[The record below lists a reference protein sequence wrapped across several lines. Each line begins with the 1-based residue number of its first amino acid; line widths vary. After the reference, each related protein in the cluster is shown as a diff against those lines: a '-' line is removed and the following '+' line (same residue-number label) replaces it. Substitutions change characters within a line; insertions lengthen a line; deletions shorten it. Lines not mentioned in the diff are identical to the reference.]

1 MINVFKRISVT
12 VIAAIIAVGAFAFAA
27 CDTGDG
33 NAQPKSLELENQRTE
48 FMIGDTFEYGEGFT
62 VWAVYGDG
70 SKTDVT
76 AEATITKESTLDMN
90 VAGDYQITVRYGG
103 LITDYRIYVSD
114 FQKILRKIDID
125 TSNVRTVYNLGD
137 EISFD
142 GIKLNCTYENAQGG
156 LAEEVVTS
164 VKDFDVEIKHSSG
177 KVIAGALTE
186 MGDYTVTVSSGVVK
200 ATYDIKVADIDVS
213 TVANA
218 LTTAAMFKGEVLSGT
233 ERVESSMHGL
243 TSVYDEL
250 YYTYEFG
257 DNYTYVKESR
267 SDPVDELHLS
277 LKDDGTLFCVN
288 VQDGKMV
295 ANNYSDK
302 DMVDGASFHLWYSS
316 LTLYGVDATV
326 ANLYEHA
333 LAATNKDFKQSAD
346 PEKMEYSFSFSGL
359 EYSSNVNAQDYYET
373 KVTFRLGAKYNI
385 EYAQIVQGYWENN
398 DAFAGGEGYEKT
410 FETDEATGIT
420 TPLVDVSKNTTITVN
435 QVAGKR
441 EKTNPYSDD
450 ELTIKSYDLKYS
462 NKILEEGETIET
474 AMTSGKR
481 SISINIDNIQPA
493 TADILHDAMY
503 FSIEGSTSG
512 EVDSSTMLVENG
524 FQAYRTRNR
533 ITITFERGG
542 EWTLVLRTKN
552 VVKTVK
558 FKVTGFAPTEMNTA
572 IYNSLSKQF
581 YRETEATTMAG
592 SVLNFRGE
600 VNEYANSEQTA
611 QVTSANAAN
620 ATIEQVTVGDNP
632 CLAFSASEA
641 GEYTVRINS
650 TVAGAEEI
658 GCELVITVV
667 AAPDMAELLAGKYST
682 TDAEGSI
689 FDVEF
694 TPENAGGKVNGTV
707 KITKTPLGEN
717 TEVPDPTKAQTQ
729 ILSYEVKE
737 GTYEIEMEAVSG
749 DNLGALI
756 RLDTSTC
763 DLVLEDQY
771 GLCYKLVK

>member
-1 MINVFKRISVT
+1 MRNVFKRILVT
-12 VIAAIIAVGAFAFAA
+12 VIAAIVAVGAFAFAA
-27 CDTGDG
+27 CDQGDG
-33 NAQPKSLELENQRTE
+33 NAQLKSLELENQRTE
-48 FMIGDTFEYGEGFT
+48 FKLGDEFEYGEGFT

-70 SKTDVT
+70 SKVNVT
-76 AEATITKESTLDMN
+76 AEANITKESTLDMN

-114 FQKILRKIDID
+114 FQKILKKIEVD
-125 TSNVRTVYNLGD
+125 TSGVRTYFNLGD

-156 LAEEVVTS
+156 LVEEVITS

-177 KVIAGALTE
+177 KVVTGELSE
-186 MGDYTVTVSSGVVK
+186 LGDYTVTISSGAVK
-200 ATYDIKVADIDVS
+200 ATYDIKVDNIDVS
-213 TVANA
+213 TVSNA
-218 LTTAAMFKGEVLSGT
+218 LKTAAMFSGEVVSGS
-233 ERVESSMHGL
+233 ERVEASLHGL

-257 DNYTYVKESR
+257 ENYTYVRESR

-277 LKDDGTLFCVN
+277 LKDDGSLFCVN
-288 VQDGKMV
+288 VQNGKMV
-295 ANNYSDK
+295 ANSYSDK
-302 DMVDGASFHLWYSS
+302 DMVNGASFHLWYSS
-316 LTLYGVDATV
+316 LTLYGVDAAI

-333 LAATNKDFKQSAD
+333 LVATNKDFKQSAD

-359 EYSSNVNAQDYYET
+359 DFSSNVNAKDYYET
-373 KVTFRLGAKYNI
+373 KVTFKLGAKYNI
-385 EYAQIVQGYWENN
+385 EKAVIVQGYWENN

-410 FETDEATGIT
+410 FETDEETGIT
-420 TPLVDVSKNTTITVN
+420 TPLVAVSKNITMTVN
-435 QVAGKR
+435 QVTGKR

-450 ELTIKSYDLKYS
+450 ELTITSYDLKYGS
-462 NKILEEGETIET
+462 KILEEGETIET
-474 AMTSGKR
+474 AMSSGKR
-481 SISINIDNIQPA
+481 SISINIENIQPS

-503 FSIEGSTSG
+503 FSLAGSTAG
-512 EVDSSTMLVENG
+512 EVDSSTVLVESG

-542 EWTLVLRTKN
+542 EWTLILRTKN

-581 YRETEATTMAG
+581 YRETEATTMSG
-592 SVLNFRGE
+592 SVLNFFGE
-600 VNEYANSEQTA
+600 VNEYANSEQKA
-611 QVTSANAAN
+611 VVTSANAAN
-620 ATIEQVTVGDNP
+620 ATIEEVKIGEIS
-632 CLAFSASEA
+632 CFAFSASEA
-641 GEYTVRINS
+641 GEYTVKINS

-658 GCELVITVV
+658 GCELTITVV
-667 AAPDMAELLAGKYST
+667 AAPDMADLLSGKYTT

-689 FDVEF
+689 FEVEF
-694 TPENAGGKVNGTV
+694 TPENADGGISGTV

-717 TEVPDPTKAQTQ
+717 TEVPDPSKAQTQ
-729 ILSYEVKE
+729 ILSYAVAE
-737 GTYEIEMEAVSG
+737 GAYEIEMEAVSG
-749 DNLGALI
+749 DNLGALL

-771 GLCYKLVK
+771 GLCYKLKK